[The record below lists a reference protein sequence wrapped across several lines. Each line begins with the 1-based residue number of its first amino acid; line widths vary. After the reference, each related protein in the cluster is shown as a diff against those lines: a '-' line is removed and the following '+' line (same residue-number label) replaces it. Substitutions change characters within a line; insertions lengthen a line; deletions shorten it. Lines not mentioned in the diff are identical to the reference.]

1 MRYREDN
8 KRKRGYDYGILMRAN
23 PSKRDPRLWIVF
35 AGVGRVA
42 CVASRVLV
50 FEEKMGR
57 GFWDRLRGQGN
68 LASFAVLFEV
78 KFSLADNKRPSAIRV
93 LEIVPIN

>member
-35 AGVGRVA
+35 AGVGRAA

-50 FEEKMGR
+50 FEEKWEG
-57 GFWDRLRGQGN
+57 
-68 LASFAVLFEV
+68 ASGIDFAGKV
-78 KFSLADNKRPSAIRV
+78 I
-93 LEIVPIN
+93 